1 MNSLFTTDMK
11 FTQANRF
18 MRVETAAGPDAFL
31 LRRLQAT
38 EAFSQLFTIDLDLL
52 SYDGNIRAE
61 DIIGSHMATFIG
73 LHTNQ
78 PRKLNGFVKSF
89 VYTGLE
95 KRGLYGYKAEL
106 VPWLWFLDKR
116 TNCRIFQN
124 QTVQQIIEFVFSDLG
139 FQDFNF
145 SLIGTYPPVDYCV
158 QYQES
163 DFNFVSRL
171 MEQEG
176 LFYFFEHQDDKHIL
190 HIADNMAAISFLDE
204 RVIEHS
210 SGNRSKT
217 FINSWQHRFHYC
229 SGAFAQT
236 DYNFEN
242 ANLSLLTETLT
253 SIKLN
258 NNSALEKFEFPGN
271 YGDSQRGQNLTRIR
285 MQQEEAGYQVVSA
298 TSNVPHL
305 EVGKKF
311 KLLSDE
317 AAADDKNN
325 FSIIETR
332 HTAFEGSYL
341 DERHSETDSKSESE
355 SFYVNQFIC
364 LPEDVIYRPT
374 QKTTKPRIDGV
385 QTAMVVGKP
394 GDEIYTD
401 KYGRIKLQFYWD
413 RYGQKNEA
421 SSCWVRVA
429 TPWAGSKWGTLNIPR
444 VGQEVVVTFVNG
456 DPDQPLVIGSVYNS
470 THMPPVGLPEGKNY
484 AGMKSRS
491 IKADGGSF
499 NEFSIDDSNGAEQIK
514 VHAQKDYNTSVGNN
528 LSSTVTANASYNVDG
543 DKTSTIGGNS
553 TLSITGNESGAVQ
566 GNQDSS
572 VQGNRSF
579 TTAGNTSENTN
590 GNAEAT
596 IGVNDSRT
604 IGSNQDLTVGSNQT
618 LNVGS
623 NQTCSIGSN
632 QEVVIGGNQSIGITG
647 KQDVSAL
654 AQNIS
659 ISTSATTS
667 ALEVAI
673 NGQASI
679 TLSVGGSSIAID
691 PAGITL
697 SMGASS
703 VKIDAMGV
711 TVVGPI
717 VKLN

>member
-1 MNSLFTTDMK
+1 MTSLFTADRK
-11 FTQANRF
+11 FTQDNRL
-18 MRVETAAGPDAFL
+18 MRVETALGKDAFL
-31 LRRLQAT
+31 LRRLQAS
-38 EAFSQLFTIDLDLL
+38 ESFSTLFNIDVDLL

-61 DIIGSHMATFIG
+61 GIVGSHMATFIG
-73 LHTNQ
+73 TNGMQ
-78 PRKLNGFVKSF
+78 PRPLNGFVKSF

-124 QTVQQIIEFVFSDLG
+124 LTVQKIIESMFSELG
-139 FQDFNF
+139 FGDFSF
-145 SLIGTYPPVDYCV
+145 SLIDVHQPFEYCV

-163 DFNFVSRL
+163 DFHFISRL
-171 MEQEG
+171 LEQEG
-176 LFYFFEHQDDKHIL
+176 LFYFFEHKEDKHIL
-190 HIADNMAAISFLDE
+190 HIADNVSAFIFME
-204 RVIEHS
+204 QKVIEHS
-210 SGNRSKT
+210 SGSRAKYYLNA
-217 FINSWQHRFHYC
+217 WQHRFQYC

-242 ANLSLLTETLT
+242 ANLSLLTETPT

-258 NNSALEKFEFPGN
+258 NNSALERFEFPGN
-271 YGDSQRGQNLTRIR
+271 YSENQRGQTLTRIR

-298 TSNVPHL
+298 NGNFHQL

-311 KLLSDE
+311 KLRSDE
-317 AAADDKNN
+317 AVADDKKN
-325 FSIIETR
+325 FVISEI
-332 HTAFEGSYL
+332 HHDAFEGSYL
-341 DERHSETDSKSESE
+341 DEGNKDGGESH
-355 SFYVNQFIC
+355 YQNRFIC
-364 LPEDVIYRPT
+364 LPEDVTYRPPLN
-374 QKTTKPRIDGV
+374 TTKPRIDGV
-385 QTAMVVGKP
+385 QTALVVGKQ

-413 RYGQKNEA
+413 RYGQKNET
-421 SSCWVRVA
+421 SSCWVRVS

-470 THMPPVGLPEGKNY
+470 THMPPVSLPEGKNY

-491 IKADGGSF
+491 TKADGGSF

-543 DKTSTIGGNS
+543 DKASTIGGNS
-553 TLSITGNESGAVQ
+553 TLSIQGNESGAVQ

-579 TTAGNTSENTN
+579 TTAGNTTENTN
-590 GNAEAT
+590 GNAETT

-604 IGSNQDLTVGSNQT
+604 VGSNQDLNVGSNQT
-618 LNVGS
+618 LNIGS

-679 TLSVGGSSIAID
+679 SLSVGGSSITID

-711 TVVGPI
+711 TVIGPI